1 MGENTVSMC
10 TMYLFKY
17 CAYIKIKYLYLY
29 NLVLSIIIYIFALSK
44 LDSNNKH
51 NVKFLYITIIQYGKI
66 FLY

>member
-17 CAYIKIKYLYLY
+17 CVYIKIKYLYLY
-29 NLVLSIIIYIFALSK
+29 NLVLSIILYIFALSK
-44 LDSNNKH
+44 LDYNNKH